1 MLKVCE
7 LSDMASVLL
16 MAGGGVVRDDVGDDL
31 PARHLGQ
38 HPRDGLPELN
48 PSQSAHPWHPSLNS
62 FIQHRCTST
71 SLQRKETMKKRLQGQ
86 RERGKQ
92 NERQRVREKEHLE
105 MCPTARGMHCIQEK
119 HPAKSTVL
127 HVLSPVT
134 RQRRLQERNC

>member
-16 MAGGGVVRDDVGDDL
+16 MTGGGVVRDDVGDDL

-62 FIQHRCTST
+62 CIQHRCTST
-71 SLQRKETMKKRLQGQ
+71 SLQREETMKKLLQGQ
-86 RERGKQ
+86 TERERERGKQ
-92 NERQRVREKEHLE
+92 SER
-105 MCPTARGMHCIQEK
+105 
-119 HPAKSTVL
+119 
-127 HVLSPVT
+127 
-134 RQRRLQERNC
+134 